1 MFFNNYAEL
10 NTGLGFNK
18 SSEKANKSLISHQGH
33 TNQIRQQSR
42 AGANKFNK
50 SNKSSGGFLPY
61 DIHARR
67 SIRGDLLNLLDL
79 LNYIYSNYTHLAHFN
94 KAVLPSNKS
103 GERLISHFKPTSLL
117 RFIPKHYGLK
127 SIVPSLGG
135 QVLWGSASLAP
146 HKLPLSSPWQHA
158 MPTSMAANRQHLH
171 YGL

>member
-1 MFFNNYAEL
+1 MFFSNYAEL

-18 SSEKANKSLISHQGH
+18 SSEKANKSLISQQGH
-33 TNQIRQQSR
+33 IHLIRQQSR

-94 KAVLPSNKS
+94 KSLYPSNKS
-103 GERLISHFKPTSLL
+103 AERLISHS
-117 RFIPKHYGLK
+117 R
-127 SIVPSLGG
+127 
-135 QVLWGSASLAP
+135 A
-146 HKLPLSSPWQHA
+146 PLSAVSYQIT
-158 MPTSMAANRQHLH
+158 MD
-171 YGL
+171 